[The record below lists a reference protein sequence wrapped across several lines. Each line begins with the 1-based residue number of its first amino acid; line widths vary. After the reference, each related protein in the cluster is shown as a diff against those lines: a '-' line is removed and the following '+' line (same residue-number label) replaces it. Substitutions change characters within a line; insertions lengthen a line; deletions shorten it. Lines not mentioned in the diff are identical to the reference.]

1 MTARAIRST
10 GMKSVSRRIRCPKF
24 RGVLSAGSRLATFCC
39 TWALVLLWSAAAQ
52 AYQERLILAVT
63 EGNCSLRV
71 EADDQAQTLRLRLLP
86 ESPKCHFT
94 QTTMQRIL
102 KAVFAK
108 TDPPKLEGVY
118 VSLFLGRLV
127 EYPWLSE
134 QLALSASRDP
144 RWDKEKGRPLSLN
157 LNAYVKERLSKEE
170 VTDQFDETFG
180 ESGYR
185 VVAVAVEK
193 VLVGRRGD
201 VPVHAGTKFPGK
213 VPYDAMVW
221 LVLGRR

>member
-1 MTARAIRST
+1 
-10 GMKSVSRRIRCPKF
+10 MKSVSGRIRRPTS
-24 RGVLSAGSRLATFCC
+24 RGVLSAGSRLAFLFC
-39 TWALVLLWSAAAQ
+39 TWALVLLWSVAAQ

-63 EGNCSLRV
+63 EGSCSLRV
-71 EADDQAQTLRLRLLP
+71 EADDQSQTLRLRLLP

-102 KAVFAK
+102 KAVFSK
-108 TDPPKLEGVY
+108 TDPPRLEGVY
-118 VSLFLGRLV
+118 TSLFLGRLMA
-127 EYPWLSE
+127 YPWLSE

-157 LNAYVKERLSKEE
+157 INAYVKERLSKEE
-170 VTDQFDETFG
+170 VTDQFDATFG

-193 VLVGRRGD
+193 VLIGRRGD
-201 VPVHAGTKFPGK
+201 VPVHAGTKFSGK

-221 LVLGRR
+221 LVIGRR

>member
-1 MTARAIRST
+1 MTALSIRLTS
-10 GMKSVSRRIRCPKF
+10 
-24 RGVLSAGSRLATFCC
+24 FCC
-39 TWALVLLWSAAAQ
+39 TWALVLLSSAGAQ
-52 AYQERLILAVT
+52 AYQERLLLAET

-71 EADDQAQTLRLRLLP
+71 EADDQSQTLRLRLLP
-86 ESPKCHFT
+86 ESPTCHFT

-102 KAVFAK
+102 KAVFSK
-108 TDPPKLEGVY
+108 TDPPKLEGGY
-118 VSLFLGRLV
+118 TSLFLGRLV
-127 EYPWLSE
+127 AYPWLSE
-134 QLALSASRDP
+134 KLALSASRDP
-144 RWDKEKGRPLSLN
+144 RWDKEKGRPRSLN
-157 LNAYVKERLSKEE
+157 LNAYVNERLSKKE
-170 VTDQFDETFG
+170 VTDQFDQTFG

>member
-1 MTARAIRST
+1 
-10 GMKSVSRRIRCPKF
+10 
-24 RGVLSAGSRLATFCC
+24 VLA
-39 TWALVLLWSAAAQ
+39 WSATAQ

-63 EGNCSLRV
+63 EGNCSLRL

-102 KAVFAK
+102 KAVFSK
-108 TDPPKLEGVY
+108 KDPPKLEGVNT
-118 VSLFLGRLV
+118 SLFLGRLV
-127 EYPWLSE
+127 AYPWLSE
-134 QLALSASRDP
+134 QLALSASTDP

-157 LNAYVKERLSKEE
+157 INAYVKERLSKEE
-170 VTDQFDETFG
+170 VTDQFDQTFG

>member
-1 MTARAIRST
+1 
-10 GMKSVSRRIRCPKF
+10 
-24 RGVLSAGSRLATFCC
+24 
-39 TWALVLLWSAAAQ
+39 
-52 AYQERLILAVT
+52 
-63 EGNCSLRV
+63 
-71 EADDQAQTLRLRLLP
+71 
-86 ESPKCHFT
+86 
-94 QTTMQRIL
+94 
-102 KAVFAK
+102 
-108 TDPPKLEGVY
+108 
-118 VSLFLGRLV
+118 
-127 EYPWLSE
+127 LSE

-144 RWDKEKGRPLSLN
+144 RWDKKKGAASAPELN
-157 LNAYVKERLSKEE
+157 VYVQERLSKEE
-170 VTDQFDETFG
+170 VTDQFDQTFG

>member
-1 MTARAIRST
+1 MALSIRLTS
-10 GMKSVSRRIRCPKF
+10 
-24 RGVLSAGSRLATFCC
+24 FCC

-52 AYQERLILAVT
+52 AYQERLILAMT

-71 EADDQAQTLRLRLLP
+71 EADEQSQTLRLRLLP
-86 ESPKCHFT
+86 ETPKCHFT

-102 KAVFAK
+102 KAVFSK
-108 TDPPKLEGVY
+108 TDPSKLEGVY
-118 VSLFLGRLV
+118 TSLFLGRLV
-127 EYPWLSE
+127 AYPWLSE
-134 QLALSASRDP
+134 QLALSASTDP

-157 LNAYVKERLSKEE
+157 INAYVKERLSREE
-170 VTDQFDETFG
+170 VTDQFDQTFG

-185 VVAVAVEK
+185 VVAVVVEK

>member
-1 MTARAIRST
+1 MSRKIRRT
-10 GMKSVSRRIRCPKF
+10 KPG
-24 RGVLSAGSRLATFCC
+24 GVLSAGSRLGSFFC
-39 TWALVLLWSAAAQ
+39 TWALVLLWPAFAQ
-52 AYQERLILAVT
+52 AYQERLILTVT
-63 EGNCSLRV
+63 EGDCSLRV
-71 EADDQAQTLRLRLLP
+71 EADEQSQTLRLRLLP
-86 ESPKCHFT
+86 ESPRCHFT
-94 QTTMQRIL
+94 KTTMQRIL
-102 KAVFAK
+102 KEVFSK

-144 RWDKEKGRPLSLN
+144 HWDKEKGRPRSLN
-157 LNAYVKERLSKEE
+157 PNAYVKERLSKKE

-201 VPVHAGTKFPGK
+201 VPVHAGTKFSGK
-213 VPYDAMVW
+213 APYDAMVW
-221 LVLGRR
+221 LVLGRM

>member
-1 MTARAIRST
+1 
-10 GMKSVSRRIRCPKF
+10 
-24 RGVLSAGSRLATFCC
+24 
-39 TWALVLLWSAAAQ
+39 VLLWSAAAQ

-71 EADDQAQTLRLRLLP
+71 EADEQAQTLRLRLLP
-86 ESPKCHFT
+86 ESLKCHFT
-94 QTTMQRIL
+94 KITMQRIL
-102 KAVFAK
+102 KEVFAK
-108 TDPPKLEGVY
+108 KDPPKLKGVY

-144 RWDKEKGRPLSLN
+144 RWDKEKGQPRSLN
-157 LNAYVKERLSKEE
+157 LNAYVKERLSKKE
-170 VTDQFDETFG
+170 VTDQFEETFG

-193 VLVGRRGD
+193 VLIGRRGD
-201 VPVHAGTKFPGK
+201 VPVHTGTKFSGT